1 MTAINDA
8 ADDDS
13 TYADAE
19 DDDDAVNDDN
29 DEDDV
34 VTNND
39 AIFSRRLATLK
50 KALSVHP
57 SVCLWLSL
65 WPMDPK
71 RKS

>member
-1 MTAINDA
+1 MIAINDA
-8 ADDDS
+8 ADDDN

-19 DDDDAVNDDN
+19 DDDAVNDDN

-39 AIFSRRLATLK
+39 AIFSCRLATLK